1 MSAVLEVCTTLHTF
15 TCGHCSGVY
24 AIAERYRAKRE
35 EEGNGWHCPYCQS
48 KWGYFGK
55 TEAQKLRDELT
66 RKDAQLDQERA
77 RQRELRERIQ
87 QRDNV
92 IRAERGAKTKLKKRI
107 AAGVCPCCNRTFQD
121 LARHMKGQHPEFAK
135 APTP

>member
-1 MSAVLEVCTTLHTF
+1 MSAVLQVTLHTV
-15 TCGHCSGVY
+15 TCGKCSGVY
-24 AIAERYRAKRE
+24 AITETYRADCLEYAR
-35 EEGNGWHCPYCQS
+35 GWHCPYCQS
-48 KWGYFGK
+48 AWGYFGK

-66 RKDAQLDQERA
+66 RKNAQLDQERA
-77 RQRELRERIQ
+77 YQRELRQRIQ
-87 QRDNV
+87 QRENV

-107 AAGVCPCCNRTFQD
+107 AAGVCPCCNRSFQD